1 MELHRGQHPHAKSGG
16 SWSIRNQAF
25 ESSGPVA
32 WDDKI
37 EIERAMWE
45 ERFVPKLGNGQA
57 FNPIAQYD
65 GLSQGNVCTACVLA
79 HTCSVCAPSMA
90 PSELG
95 RK

>member
-45 ERFVPKLGNGQA
+45 ERFVPKLGNGEGGACQIRPCMCA
-57 FNPIAQYD
+57 VAAAATRASPIHVVYARRPWHRQ
-65 GLSQGNVCTACVLA
+65 S
-79 HTCSVCAPSMA
+79 
-90 PSELG
+90 
-95 RK
+95 